1 MRICCFPVALKL
13 TILHIFQVVNIKG
26 WHLENIKAMYGK
38 MRSLLEEDN
47 KERLLK
53 QLYSNF
59 YCFKKYN
66 NYGNSKG
73 NTICVFAFNMLFRM
87 IFNFNNFQN
96 QVILELK
103 YFSIIM
109 WWKIKEKKFWYF
121 NKWKKRKRHLKFY
134 SWK

>member
-1 MRICCFPVALKL
+1 
-13 TILHIFQVVNIKG
+13 
-26 WHLENIKAMYGK
+26 MYGK

-73 NTICVFAFNMLFRM
+73 IQFVCLLLICSSEWYS
-87 IFNFNNFQN
+87 
-96 QVILELK
+96 IL
-103 YFSIIM
+103 IIL
-109 WWKIKEKKFWYF
+109 KIKWC
-121 NKWKKRKRHLKFY
+121 
-134 SWK
+134 